1 MENQNP
7 SNEID
12 SSKQVTKSQSDSLD
26 KNEPASEGK
35 KDLNT
40 LDKPEKS
47 SSLNSVVPAVPKK
60 PVKPPKLED
69 KPFKEFIGDYFIPGL
84 EKAIKGKGTEVKYI
98 KLKQGNRPV
107 VGLSLIHI

>member
-1 MENQNP
+1 MENQNH

-12 SSKQVTKSQSDSLD
+12 SSKQVTKSQSDSID

-47 SSLNSVVPAVPKK
+47 SLLNSGPTAIPKK
-60 PVKPPKLED
+60 TVKPPKLED
-69 KPFKEFIGDYFIPGL
+69 KPF
-84 EKAIKGKGTEVKYI
+84 
-98 KLKQGNRPV
+98 
-107 VGLSLIHI
+107 

>member
-12 SSKQVTKSQSDSLD
+12 SSKKVTRSQSDSLD

-47 SSLNSVVPAVPKK
+47 SLLNNNAAAIAKK

-69 KPFKEFIGDYFIPGL
+69 KPFKEFISNYLIP
-84 EKAIKGKGTEVKYI
+84 
-98 KLKQGNRPV
+98 
-107 VGLSLIHI
+107 

>member
-12 SSKQVTKSQSDSLD
+12 SSKQVTRSQSDSLD

-47 SSLNSVVPAVPKK
+47 SL
-60 PVKPPKLED
+60 
-69 KPFKEFIGDYFIPGL
+69 
-84 EKAIKGKGTEVKYI
+84 IK
-98 KLKQGNRPV
+98 
-107 VGLSLIHI
+107 